1 MLTTNTHGIKLEPE
15 KTWLSFEQFRKE
27 GSKALESVQD
37 GSVGTLI
44 SKTGQYRIMTEK
56 DFQKLYGLAR
66 DVERL
71 RGGLRLVTF
80 AVRAVQKHPDLE
92 TIETLVEAIAQL
104 GELPA
109 LPTRNTF
116 EPLEPEELDE
126 QDELDDILLTKE
138 EIQRPF
144 SSESNVLW

>member
-1 MLTTNTHGIKLEPE
+1 MLTTFSHGIKLEPE

-27 GSKALESVQD
+27 GSKALESLQD

-71 RGGLRLVTF
+71 RGGLRLVTV
-80 AVRAVQKHPDLE
+80 AVRAVQKHPDQE

-104 GELPA
+104 GDLPA
-109 LPTRNTF
+109 LPTKNTF
-116 EPLEPEELDE
+116 EPLSPENLEDFEEELDVL
-126 QDELDDILLTKE
+126 LDPEKIE
-138 EIQRPF
+138 RPF
-144 SSESNVLW
+144 ASEAKV